1 MQRGSKL
8 LQTISAKLSERY
20 IQTLHD
26 KVKNYIKKD
35 VFLLKFEH
43 LLIIKQYP
51 ATFDFSNS
59 RFLEQI
65 AFPLEVREIGIPLYT
80 LW

>member
-8 LQTISAKLSERY
+8 LQTISAKLYERY

-26 KVKNYIKKD
+26 KVKSYIKKD

-43 LLIIKQYP
+43 LLIIKQY
-51 ATFDFSNS
+51 AAN
-59 RFLEQI
+59 
-65 AFPLEVREIGIPLYT
+65 
-80 LW
+80 